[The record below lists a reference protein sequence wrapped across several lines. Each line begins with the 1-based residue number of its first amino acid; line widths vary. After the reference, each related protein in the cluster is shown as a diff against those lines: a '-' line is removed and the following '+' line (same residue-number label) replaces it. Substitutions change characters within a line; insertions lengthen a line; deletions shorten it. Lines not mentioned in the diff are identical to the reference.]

1 VCLAVVLLLLAY
13 VIGEIA
19 SIVILSGF
27 VGWMYTVLAIVA
39 GAALGSM
46 LVMGRAAATL
56 RDAAEALAKR
66 EPVGEMVAASALAAF
81 AGVLLIAPGLLSD
94 AIALI
99 LLVPPTRGRLARR
112 MAEGMRARAQVVV
125 AHMGVDVGPGSSP
138 GDVIDV
144 DGVETRAPGRAAPRA
159 ALGVTDDDRGDR
171 GDRDRGDRGGRD
183 DRGDRDDH

>member
-1 VCLAVVLLLLAY
+1 MCLAVVLLLLAY

-99 LLVPPTRGRLARR
+99 LLLPPTRARLARR
-112 MAEGMRARAQVVV
+112 MAAGMRARAQIVV
-125 AHMGVDVGPGSSP
+125 AHMGGDVGGAAPG
-138 GDVIDV
+138 GDVIDVIDV
-144 DGVETRAPGRAAPRA
+144 DGVERRPAAPARPSLDVPA
-159 ALGVTDDDRGDR
+159 DPDEPDAR
-171 GDRDRGDRGGRD
+171 
-183 DRGDRDDH
+183 